1 MPKVG
6 NRRKKTRTHVEEK
19 NEDADEAPK
28 SFILK
33 RGKIGIFMQDLLQNL
48 RQLMYPYTA
57 LKLRENKKNS
67 LKDFLGAAG
76 QFGVTH
82 MMLLT
87 QTEKSNYIRFIK
99 NPKGPTITMKID
111 EYALAKD
118 VVAFQQEIKKNAKV
132 FSMTL

>member
-1 MPKVG
+1 
-6 NRRKKTRTHVEEK
+6 
-19 NEDADEAPK
+19 
-28 SFILK
+28 
-33 RGKIGIFMQDLLQNL
+33 
-48 RQLMYPYTA
+48 MYPYTA

-118 VVAFQQEIKKNAKV
+118 VVAF
-132 FSMTL
+132 